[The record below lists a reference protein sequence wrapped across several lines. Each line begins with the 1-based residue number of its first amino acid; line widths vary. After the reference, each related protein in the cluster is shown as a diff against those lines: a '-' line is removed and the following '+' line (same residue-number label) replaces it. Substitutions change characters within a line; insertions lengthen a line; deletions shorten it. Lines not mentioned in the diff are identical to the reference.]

1 MRFKRPFY
9 DHDVEYEAGHEY
21 INTMHIVHNVGNLSH
36 LTIRVYLKNGRCIIV
51 SFMCSYNGHTNT
63 TSLCMLAHCNDY
75 NKMLTKEDSKMTDNE
90 ILEYINIHIGKIV
103 NHISHIKEV

>member
-1 MRFKRPFY
+1 MLYYR
-9 DHDVEYEAGHEY
+9 
-21 INTMHIVHNVGNLSH
+21 HNVGNLSH
-36 LTIRVYLKNGRCIIV
+36 LTIRVYLNNGRCIIV
-51 SFMCSYNGHTNT
+51 SFMCSYNGHTDT

-90 ILEYINIHIGKIV
+90 ILEYINVNILKIV